1 MDFNLTDEQKMM
13 KDMVHDF
20 AKNEI
25 WPKAEQIDEED
36 MFPDGVFKQMG
47 ELGILG
53 IPIPEEYGGVGADIL
68 SQTLAL
74 EELSRFSPSVALSF
88 GAHSNLCMYNLLH
101 NGTEEQKKKFLP
113 RLGAGEMIGCL
124 ALTEPGA
131 GSDAISIRTTAK
143 KSGDEYVL
151 NGTKTFITNAPMA
164 NLAIIYAKTDPE
176 AGPKGITAFLVE
188 KEFPGYSAS
197 KKIKKMGH
205 RGSPTGEIIMEDC
218 RVPKESILGAENN
231 GVAVM
236 MGGLDVERA
245 FFAGEAI
252 GIAQGAFDLALQYS
266 QEREQFGRPISSFQL
281 IQAKLSDMYAD
292 IEAGRLLC
300 YKAAHLSGEAER
312 GGKGTEIH
320 KLAAASL
327 MFNAR
332 MCNRVVDEAVQIHG
346 GYGYTLE
353 YPVNRFYRD
362 AKLMTIGAGTTEI
375 RQLIIARELLK

>member
-1 MDFNLTDEQKMM
+1 
-13 KDMVHDF
+13 
-20 AKNEI
+20 
-25 WPKAEQIDEED
+25 
-36 MFPDGVFKQMG
+36 
-47 ELGILG
+47 
-53 IPIPEEYGGVGADIL
+53 
-68 SQTLAL
+68 
-74 EELSRFSPSVALSF
+74 
-88 GAHSNLCMYNLLH
+88 
-101 NGTEEQKKKFLP
+101 
-113 RLGAGEMIGCL
+113 
-124 ALTEPGA
+124 
-131 GSDAISIRTTAK
+131 
-143 KSGDEYVL
+143 
-151 NGTKTFITNAPMA
+151 
-164 NLAIIYAKTDPE
+164 
-176 AGPKGITAFLVE
+176 
-188 KEFPGYSAS
+188 
-197 KKIKKMGH
+197 H

-218 RVPKESILGAENN
+218 RVPKENVLGAENK

-266 QEREQFGRPISSFQL
+266 REREQFGRPISSFQL